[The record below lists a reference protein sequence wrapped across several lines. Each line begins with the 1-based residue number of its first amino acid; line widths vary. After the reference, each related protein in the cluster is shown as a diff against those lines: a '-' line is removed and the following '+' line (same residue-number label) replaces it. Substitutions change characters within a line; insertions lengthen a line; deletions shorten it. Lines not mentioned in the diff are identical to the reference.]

1 MRADARRNTDAL
13 IDAAREVFATDG
25 VDAPARAIA
34 DRAGVGVGTLYR
46 RFPQRS
52 DLVVAVFR
60 NAVDATEQA
69 AAELAAA
76 HEPDEA
82 LALWLQRFT
91 QFIATKRG
99 LAAALHSGDPA
110 FEALP
115 AYFTAHLG
123 GALDGLLHAAAA
135 AGTIRADVD
144 ATQLLYAAANLC
156 QSAGSEEQSLT
167 LVGLLVDGLR
177 YRATAAARP

>member
-1 MRADARRNTDAL
+1 MHP
-13 IDAAREVFATDG
+13 RERSRT
-25 VDAPARAIA
+25 APASGWARCT
-34 DRAGVGVGTLYR
+34 DDS
-46 RFPQRS
+46 RS
-52 DLVVAVFR
+52 ARIV
-60 NAVDATEQA
+60 
-69 AAELAAA
+69 
-76 HEPDEA
+76 
-82 LALWLQRFT
+82 
-91 QFIATKRG
+91 ATKG
-99 LAAALHSGDPA
+99 GFASALHSGDPA

-123 GALDGLLHAAAA
+123 GALDGLLRAAEA